1 MNKVRLI
8 YCGISE
14 VVGGKGMAV
23 VQLADAGKHRAL
35 SVVCDGMMKY
45 QIGLRQALPGV
56 SERLLPEVLVSM
68 LRDNVG
74 MGKFEICVYNLA
86 DGEYKTVVQDTETL
100 QEYPIRISDAILL
113 SLVGDIPMM
122 MEESLFIVQSMPYA
136 GHADRLAIPINT
148 LDTKKLA
155 IELQKAISEE
165 DYRLASQIQ
174 DELNRR
180 KETGIDVE

>member
-1 MNKVRLI
+1 M
-8 YCGISE
+8 
-14 VVGGKGMAV
+14 
-23 VQLADAGKHRAL
+23 
-35 SVVCDGMMKY
+35 
-45 QIGLRQALPGV
+45 
-56 SERLLPEVLVSM
+56 
-68 LRDNVG
+68 
-74 MGKFEICVYNLA
+74 
-86 DGEYKTVVQDTETL
+86 
-100 QEYPIRISDAILL
+100 
-113 SLVGDIPMM
+113 
-122 MEESLFIVQSMPYA
+122 QSMPYA